1 MDIIKQLNNAIA
13 YIEENLCDEIE
24 TSRIVETSLS
34 TRLQKQN
41 RRRGIHGLNVVR

>member
-24 TSRIVETSLS
+24 TSRIVETSLPTAAS
-34 TRLQKQN
+34 EAETAQRN
-41 RRRGIHGLNVVR
+41 TWA